1 MTGPHPDSDIV
12 PLLIHDHDVLK
23 HLAAGLHR
31 LDPGKRDQRLREWTV
46 RLVRHETAEERVVY
60 PAVRVD
66 VLPGDAVAATLIS
79 QERAIEELIVALE
92 KLDSDGPAFESV
104 LDGLQTQMIE
114 HIHDEEVS
122 LFPLL
127 RDLEADVH
135 RWELGD
141 RYARVIRAA
150 PTHPHPHLPEHRPG
164 IVVAEPIAALI
175 DRVRDAVHRA
185 AT

>member
-1 MTGPHPDSDIV
+1 VTGPHPDSDIV
-12 PLLIHDHDVLK
+12 PLLTHDHDVLK
-23 HLAAGLHR
+23 HLAAGLHG
-31 LDPGKRDQRLREWTV
+31 LEPDQRNKKLREWTIQ
-46 RLVRHETAEERVVY
+46 LVRHEVAEERVVY

-66 VLPGDAVAATLIS
+66 VLPGDAVAAALVK
-79 QERAIEELIVALE
+79 QERDIAELIVALE
-92 KLDSDGPAFESV
+92 KVDSAGPAFESV
-104 LDGLQTQMIE
+104 LDGLQTQMIQ
-114 HIHDEEVS
+114 HIHDEEIS

-127 RDLEADVH
+127 RNLEADVH

-164 IVVAEPIAALI
+164 IVIVEPIAALI
-175 DRVRDAVHRA
+175 DRVRDALHRA

>member
-12 PLLIHDHDVLK
+12 PLLTHDHDVLK
-23 HLAAGLHR
+23 HLAAGLHG
-31 LDPGKRDQRLREWTV
+31 LEPDQRDQRVREWIV
-46 RLVRHETAEERVVY
+46 QLVRHEIAEERVVY

-66 VLPGDAVAATLIS
+66 VLPGDAVAAVLVR
-79 QERAIEELIVALE
+79 QEREVVDLIVALE
-92 KLDSDGPAFESV
+92 KLDPAGPAFESV

-114 HIHDEEVS
+114 HLHDEEVS

-127 RDLEADVH
+127 RNLEADVH

-141 RYARVIRAA
+141 RYARVISAA
-150 PTHPHPHLPEHRPG
+150 PTHPHPHLPERRPG

-175 DRVRDAVHRA
+175 DRVRDAVHQA